1 MGGKRHC
8 RGGNNKEDKKRRLE
22 AAEKWRATRG
32 DENPNNSEPT
42 VVSNERFDAYYK
54 AQGFVSSEEWTDF
67 IETLKSPLPACF
79 RLNMNY
85 IFIEKLREEL
95 MEFVGTKIPSTETSR
110 EIEAVMNLNWCP
122 NA

>member
-32 DENPNNSEPT
+32 DERPNHSEPA

-54 AQGFVSSEEWTDF
+54 AQ
-67 IETLKSPLPACF
+67 
-79 RLNMNY
+79 
-85 IFIEKLREEL
+85 
-95 MEFVGTKIPSTETSR
+95 
-110 EIEAVMNLNWCP
+110 
-122 NA
+122 